1 MKNFSKNNYSTKR
14 NDTENRRSQS
24 KNNYST
30 KRNNTENRRSQSK
43 NNFKKGNDLNTRDN
57 FKSRDDSTMRDDF
70 KRRDNFKRRNDSN
83 RREYFKRRDDSTM
96 RDDFKRRDNFKRRD
110 DSNRREDF
118 KRRDD
123 STMRDDFKRRDNFK
137 RRDDS
142 NRREDFKRRDNFK
155 KRDDYER
162 KDDIKSNGYS
172 YSKSKEKPR
181 NSFNQPQTR
190 FSSNAP
196 QTENNSKKFQLSL
209 NERNFEDWIW
219 GKHSVFA
226 ALNSERPINRIWCTS
241 EIFSSEKF
249 YLLLKDLKSKG
260 VLVEEVTWSRLSQ
273 ITSGAVHQGVALQ
286 HASTESISLEK
297 LIDISKSKSSNPI
310 IVALDGVTD
319 PHNFGAIIRS
329 AEAFDCKGIIVPQRR
344 SAGLTGTVAK
354 VAAGALEHIP
364 VSRVVN
370 LNRAIDELK
379 KKGFIIIG
387 LSGDGQVPISEF
399 KEKAPF
405 VVIVGAENKGI
416 SLLVQKKC
424 DYLLKIPLKGKTS
437 SLNASV
443 AAAISLCYLS
453 NN

>member
-1 MKNFSKNNYSTKR
+1 MKNFSKNNYSKKS
-14 NDTENRRSQS
+14 NDTAKRRSHS
-24 KNNYST
+24 KNNYKS
-30 KRNNTENRRSQSK
+30 NNFQEDRFNSSK
-43 NNFKKGNDLNTRDN
+43 NNTYERNKFKKGNDLNIREESYRRDN
-57 FKSRDDSTMRDDF
+57 YKRRDDFNRRDDSNKRDDF
-70 KRRDNFKRRNDSN
+70 KRRENFN
-83 RREYFKRRDDSTM
+83 R
-96 RDDFKRRDNFKRRD
+96 RDDFKRNDN
-110 DSNRREDF
+110 
-118 KRRDD
+118 
-123 STMRDDFKRRDNFK
+123 
-137 RRDDS
+137 
-142 NRREDFKRRDNFK
+142 
-155 KRDDYER
+155 
-162 KDDIKSNGYS
+162 IKNNEYS
-172 YSKSKEKPR
+172 YLKSKEKHR
-181 NSFNQPQTR
+181 NSFIQPQTR
-190 FSSNAP
+190 FSSNTHNA
-196 QTENNSKKFQLSL
+196 ENYSENSLKKFQLSS
-209 NERNFEDWIW
+209 NEKNFEDWIW

-260 VLVEEVTWSRLSQ
+260 VLIEEVTWSRLSQ
-273 ITSGAVHQGVALQ
+273 LTSGAVHQGIALQ
-286 HASTESISLEK
+286 HASTKSISLEK

-379 KKGFIIIG
+379 KRDFIIIG
-387 LSGDGQVPISEF
+387 LSGEGQVPISEF

-405 VVIVGAENKGI
+405 LVIVGAENKGI

>member
-24 KNNYST
+24 KNN
-30 KRNNTENRRSQSK
+30 
-43 NNFKKGNDLNTRDN
+43 FKKGNDLNTRDN
-57 FKSRDDSTMRDDF
+57 FK
-70 KRRDNFKRRNDSN
+70 RRDDSN
-83 RREYFKRRDDSTM
+83 RR
-96 RDDFKRRDNFKRRD
+96 DDFNRRDNFKRRD
-110 DSNRREDF
+110 DSNRR
-118 KRRDD
+118 
-123 STMRDDFKRRDNFK
+123 DNFK
-137 RRDDS
+137 RRDDL
-142 NRREDFKRRDNFK
+142 NRRDNFK
-155 KRDDYER
+155 RRDDYER
-162 KDDIKSNGYS
+162 KDDIKSNEYS
-172 YSKSKEKPR
+172 YLKSKEKPR

-196 QTENNSKKFQLSL
+196 QTENYSENSSKKFQLSP

-260 VLVEEVTWSRLSQ
+260 VLIEEVTWSRLSQ
-273 ITSGAVHQGVALQ
+273 LTSGAVHQGVALQ

>member
-1 MKNFSKNNYSTKR
+1 MKNFSKNNYSKKS
-14 NDTENRRSQS
+14 NDTDKRRSHS
-24 KNNYST
+24 KNNYKSNNFQEDRFNSS
-30 KRNNTENRRSQSK
+30 KNNTYERS
-43 NNFKKGNDLNTRDN
+43 NFKKGNDANIREESSRRDN
-57 FKSRDDSTMRDDF
+57 YKRRDELKSRDDSYKKDNFKRREDFKSRDDSN
-70 KRRDNFKRRNDSN
+70 K
-83 RREYFKRRDDSTM
+83 
-96 RDDFKRRDNFKRRD
+96 RDNFKRRD
-110 DSNRREDF
+110 NFNR
-118 KRRDD
+118 
-123 STMRDDFKRRDNFK
+123 RDDFKRNDN
-137 RRDDS
+137 
-142 NRREDFKRRDNFK
+142 
-155 KRDDYER
+155 
-162 KDDIKSNGYS
+162 IKNNEYS
-172 YSKSKEKPR
+172 YLKSKEKPR
-181 NSFNQPQTR
+181 NSFNHPQTR
-190 FSSNAP
+190 FSSNAHNA
-196 QTENNSKKFQLSL
+196 ENYSKNSSKTFQLSS

-249 YLLLKDLKSKG
+249 YLLLKELKSKG
-260 VLVEEVTWSRLSQ
+260 VLIEEVTWSRLSQ
-273 ITSGAVHQGVALQ
+273 LTSGAVHQGVALQ

-379 KKGFIIIG
+379 KKGFLIIG
-387 LSGDGQVPISEF
+387 LSGEGQVPISEF

-405 VVIVGAENKGI
+405 LVIVGAENKGI

-437 SLNASV
+437 SLNASI